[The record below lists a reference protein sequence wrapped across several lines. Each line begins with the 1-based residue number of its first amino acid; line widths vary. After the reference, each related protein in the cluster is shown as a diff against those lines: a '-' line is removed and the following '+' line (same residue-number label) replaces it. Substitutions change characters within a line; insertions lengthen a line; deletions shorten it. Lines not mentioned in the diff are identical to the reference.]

1 MGKAPGVCVCL
12 DRNGCCCT
20 GRAERRPRRWGGGGQ
35 VTGDRKPP
43 FLGPETPVCLFI
55 HLVARRN
62 FETPG
67 RLRGRIPLS
76 YFLMKGDFFRST
88 ETIRGKKDEEGGGPE
103 LGPDAC
109 QSLHWGAGA
118 GPPECPSAGN
128 PSHSHPRHTHQPA
141 PPLGSGKAHGVL
153 VGPGRGWRQPS
164 PSRGSSRGHPSAA
177 TGPVSPPGAVTALR

>member
-76 YFLMKGDFFRST
+76 YCLMKGDFFEAQRQS
-88 ETIRGKKDEEGGGPE
+88 EERKTRKEGALSSAPTPVRVFTGG
-103 LGPDAC
+103 LGLDL
-109 QSLHWGAGA
+109 QSVPLQEI
-118 GPPECPSAGN
+118 PPT
-128 PSHSHPRHTHQPA
+128 HTHDTHTSQPLPSGQGRRTGSSWDPGEDGANQA
-141 PPLGSGKAHGVL
+141 PHG
-153 VGPGRGWRQPS
+153 GAPEATRRQPQA
-164 PSRGSSRGHPSAA
+164 PCLLQ
-177 TGPVSPPGAVTALR
+177 AL